1 MGSTLLM
8 DLLALPAFTDNY
20 IWMLHNGRE
29 ALVVD
34 PGDAAP
40 VKQTLAA
47 FGLTLSAILVTH
59 HHMDH
64 VGGLA
69 ALQREGLPVHGP
81 RHEDI
86 TGITHPMGEGDAM
99 TWCGLT
105 IQVLDVPGH
114 TRGHIA
120 YFLPSGLSDL
130 DPDPVLFAGDTLFS
144 AGCGRVFDGSIEQLY
159 DSVLKLSRLPK
170 ATRLCCTHEYTLG
183 NLRFAQAVEPNNPD
197 LVSHT
202 ARCED
207 LRAQHLPTLPS
218 TLRVEK
224 GINPF
229 LRCTESDVVTRALA
243 QGAEDASPQAVFA
256 ALRQWKN
263 RF

>member
-1 MGSTLLM
+1 M

-40 VKQTLAA
+40 VKQALTDA
-47 FGLTLSAILVTH
+47 GLTLSAILVTH
-59 HHMDH
+59 HHLDH
-64 VGGLA
+64 VGGLGGLA
-69 ALQREGLPVHGP
+69 ALQGEVLPVYGP
-81 RHEDI
+81 RGEDI
-86 TGITHPMGEGDAM
+86 AGITHPLGEGDAVH
-99 TWCGLT
+99 WCGLT
-105 IQVLDVPGH
+105 LQVLDVPGH

-120 YFLPSGLSDL
+120 YFLPSGLNTL

-159 DSVLKLSRLPK
+159 DSVLKLSRLPD

-202 ARCED
+202 ARCEA
-207 LRAQHLPTLPS
+207 LRAQLLPTLPS

-229 LRCTESDVVTRALA
+229 LRCTQSDVVTRALA

>member
-1 MGSTLLM
+1 M

-29 ALVVD
+29 ALVID

-40 VKQTLAA
+40 VQQALSDAE
-47 FGLTLSAILVTH
+47 LTLSAILVTH

-69 ALQREGLPVHGP
+69 ALQREGLPVYGP

-86 TGITHPMGEGDAM
+86 AGITHPLSEGDTL
-99 TWCGLT
+99 TWCGLDM
-105 IQVLDVPGH
+105 QVLDVPGH

-120 YFLPSGLSDL
+120 CFLPTGLSPL

-144 AGCGRVFDGSIEQLY
+144 AGCGRVFDGTIEQLY
-159 DSVLKLSRLPK
+159 DSLLKLSRLPD
-170 ATRLCCTHEYTLG
+170 ATRICCTHEYTLG
-183 NLRFAQAVEPNNPD
+183 NLRFAQAVEPHNPA

-202 ARCED
+202 AHCEA
-207 LRAQHLPTLPS
+207 LRAQSLPTLPS

-229 LRCTESDVVTRALA
+229 LRCTQSDVVASAL
-243 QGAEDASPQAVFA
+243 QHGAEDARPQAIFA